1 MESVFQSFFFFFTEV
16 AGCGPFSTS
25 SFWFSSIFSRL
36 FTSTLKKKNKNKDQQ
51 QSEKN
56 VGNFQTGQ
64 TSVSRPRTLQELFL
78 NPPPSDPDQRLE
90 LFTGQEDPKDDVHG
104 GVHGELIKLEL
115 RPGGQTGIC
124 SKGD

>member
-1 MESVFQSFFFFFTEV
+1 MWAILYFFILVLINLQQTVHFNTEEEKQKQRSTTV
-16 AGCGPFSTS
+16 GKKRRKLPDRSDFSQPTQNPAGT
-25 SFWFSSIFSRL
+25 IF
-36 FTSTLKKKNKNKDQQ
+36 K
-51 QSEKN
+51 
-56 VGNFQTGQ
+56 
-64 TSVSRPRTLQELFL
+64 
-78 NPPPSDPDQRLE
+78 PPPSDPDQRLE